1 MGKQNQFCQ
10 GTQINQTG
18 TWLFA
23 FSKKEVFFGH
33 LIVMWNHKKKFLTEW
48 NPVETGKIPILSC
61 LYILVF
67 LRGMNYRQK

>member
-10 GTQINQTG
+10 GTQIDQTG

-33 LIVMWNHKKKFLTEW
+33 LIVMWNHKKIFLT
-48 NPVETGKIPILSC
+48 
-61 LYILVF
+61 
-67 LRGMNYRQK
+67 